1 MGTGEP
7 GAALWG
13 ALRGLLTDV
22 SGDDPK
28 GLNHQSLLPSG
39 RNAVQNPAL
48 GRELERRSSVLMLLR
63 VLGINKGI
71 TQLYRKTGTFKTKDN
86 ECF

>member
-7 GAALWG
+7 GAEQGTPSGVRGLQLWG
-13 ALRGLLTDV
+13 SLRGLLTDV

-28 GLNHQSLLPSG
+28 GLNHQSLLPSC

-48 GRELERRSSVLMLLR
+48 GRELERRSSVLVLLN
-63 VLGINKGI
+63 VLGINKRI
-71 TQLYRKTGTFKTKDN
+71 T
-86 ECF
+86 